1 MRRSRQLWLS
11 VLIALPLAVYAACG
25 DDDAQTAPPGSTS
38 SGGTDASADRKTTPT
53 GDDDATAD
61 ADTTGDD
68 DDTDSST
75 PGVMRGPVSLDF
87 DKDGNGDPTSLVWD
101 DAEQVLYV
109 ADNKNNDIWRWT
121 DKDRT
126 FTKHL
131 KIPNSNATGPF
142 PTDVGQLVKLPDGTF
157 VVPRF
162 GGSGGNSAVAF
173 VKDATTKGEVPGVD
187 ATLKRVALTGDGSQ
201 TMYGATFIK
210 ATGDDAGVVTR
221 VTTSKEEPYAAGFQK
236 VVSTV
241 VKGKALYVVD
251 QSRDT
256 VYILPTDGGAVAP
269 YDVFA
274 TVPFPDTMVE
284 GPKDTFLTG
293 QFKASTDGGKLEVR
307 KISADGKTVTSF
319 DTGGLPLSKPKGL
332 AYDKTNKRLFVADSN
347 GTAVRTIKIF
357 PLE

>member
-1 MRRSRQLWLS
+1 MDGQGPD
-11 VLIALPLAVYAACG
+11 VHE
-25 DDDAQTAPPGSTS
+25 APE
-38 SGGTDASADRKTTPT
+38 
-53 GDDDATAD
+53 
-61 ADTTGDD
+61 
-68 DDTDSST
+68 
-75 PGVMRGPVSLDF
+75 
-87 DKDGNGDPTSLVWD
+87 DPELERD
-101 DAEQVLYV
+101 
-109 ADNKNNDIWRWT
+109 
-121 DKDRT
+121 
-126 FTKHL
+126 
-131 KIPNSNATGPF
+131 GPF

-241 VKGKALYVVD
+241 VKGKA
-251 QSRDT
+251 SRRRSEPRHGH
-256 VYILPTDGGAVAP
+256 ILPTDGGAVAP
-269 YDVFA
+269 HDVFA

-284 GPKDTFLTG
+284 GRSDTFLTG
-293 QFKASTDGGKLEVR
+293 QFKASTDGGKLPRSER
-307 KISADGKTVTSF
+307 SPPTAKTVTSF
-319 DTGGLPLSKPKGL
+319 DTGGLLARSRRARVRQDEQAPLRGWI
-332 AYDKTNKRLFVADSN
+332 AT
-347 GTAVRTIKIF
+347 VRRCGTIKIF

>member
-1 MRRSRQLWLS
+1 MKLS
-11 VLIALPLAVYAACG
+11 
-25 DDDAQTAPPGSTS
+25 
-38 SGGTDASADRKTTPT
+38 
-53 GDDDATAD
+53 
-61 ADTTGDD
+61 
-68 DDTDSST
+68 
-75 PGVMRGPVSLDF
+75 
-87 DKDGNGDPTSLVWD
+87 
-101 DAEQVLYV
+101 
-109 ADNKNNDIWRWT
+109 
-121 DKDRT
+121 
-126 FTKHL
+126 
-131 KIPNSNATGPF
+131 
-142 PTDVGQLVKLPDGTF
+142 DGTF

-162 GGSGGNSAVAF
+162 GGSGGNGAIAF
-173 VKDATTKGEVPGVD
+173 VKDSATKGEVPGVD
-187 ATLKRVALTGDGSQ
+187 PSLKRVALASAGGA

-241 VKGKALYVVD
+241 VKGQALYVVD

-256 VYILPTDGGAVAP
+256 IYILPTDGGAAAP

-307 KISADGKTVTSF
+307 TISADGKTVTSF